1 MNIYVLRYDIKH
13 TEDLFCYKNSE
24 TNVLKKI
31 SILLI
36 YLYNDY
42 DLIKSIYFKAKKY
55 RNTIIKNKLN
65 MSVRIVLS

>member
-24 TNVLKKI
+24 TNVLKII

-36 YLYNDY
+36 HLYNDY
-42 DLIKSIYFKAKKY
+42 DM
-55 RNTIIKNKLN
+55 T
-65 MSVRIVLS
+65 